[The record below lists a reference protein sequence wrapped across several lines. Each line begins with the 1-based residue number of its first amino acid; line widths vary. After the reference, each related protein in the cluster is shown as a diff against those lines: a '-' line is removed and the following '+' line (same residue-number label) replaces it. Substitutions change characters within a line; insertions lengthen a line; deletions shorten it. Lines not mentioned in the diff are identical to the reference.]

1 MPSNSAKFQPLPT
14 SDTTATFQETD
25 RDYLCGVFNFRPR
38 WMQRFARTQYFLV
51 CYIIYGVFQGALK
64 AYLNGCI
71 TTIERKFALTGKMFS
86 VILIADNVSS
96 LFACLLIGYYARKV
110 SRIKMIVFSVSMTVL
125 GCVLAALPHFIYGPG
140 FIGDTEVQLQRE
152 DLQGED
158 QTSQVILDTTKEF
171 CSRTDDGEASVAGDQ
186 SPAAIAILAVCIL
199 FIANFF
205 NGFGG
210 AGFYISG
217 TTYTDD
223 NAKKTDSIVYFS
235 FVFSLRF
242 LGPMLGYVMA
252 SVCLRIYESPFETPS
267 ITPKHPKWIGAWWLG
282 FILWGISL
290 FIISLPMSLFP
301 KHIKRQSQS
310 PEKQE
315 MQKVSSMDTTPDS
328 IREKVVG
335 DFAEFRRSI
344 ARLCKNPVLMWKMAT
359 IMFVFN
365 GTGGYITMFPKYVEI
380 HYRVSAANAS
390 LFTGPTK
397 ILAMI
402 LGVFLGGLMIRFW
415 KPKARTIALMEAASD
430 LIEISFLV
438 AGMSLSCSGWQLA
451 GTSMSTSNILSITNE
466 CNKDCGCTGSSFQ
479 PVCHVLENATYF
491 SPCAA
496 GCTENVNGT
505 MDCSCLMGNST
516 SEEAVVTDGFCEFG
530 CDSLFILVA
539 LTSVS
544 KLLAQLPRVGGII
557 VTLRCVDHADKGLA
571 VGMMGAAFNL
581 LGAVPYP
588 LIYSALF
595 DATCIAWDERGGH
608 RGSCSFYDADKL
620 RILFHGVT
628 IAFLSLGLVSNLI
641 VSYYS
646 KRVTNLYGE
655 ADARAEETAAA
666 ASAWEDDCLRMV
678 ELDEDAMRKMTA
690 EGEKPTQQQVRC

>member
-1 MPSNSAKFQPLPT
+1 MPSKSAKFQPLPT
-14 SDTTATFQETD
+14 SDTATTSQETD
-25 RDYLCGVFNFRPR
+25 PDYLCGVFSYRPR

-51 CYIIYGVFQGALK
+51 CYIVYGVFQGALK

-96 LFACLLIGYYARKV
+96 LFASLLIGYYARKV
-110 SRIKMIVFSVSMTVL
+110 SRPRMIAFSVSMSVL
-125 GCVLAALPHFIYGPG
+125 GCVLAALPHFVYGPG
-140 FIGDTEVQLQRE
+140 FIGDSKVQLE
-152 DLQGED
+152 DQGEE
-158 QTSQVILDTTKEF
+158 QAYQVILDSKKEF
-171 CSRTDDGEASVAGDQ
+171 CSRTADGEASVVGDQ
-186 SPAAIAILAVCIL
+186 SPAATAILAVFIL

-210 AGFYISG
+210 AAFYISG

-290 FIISLPMSLFP
+290 LIISLPMSLFP
-301 KHIKRQSQS
+301 KHIRRQSQS
-310 PEKQE
+310 LDKQE
-315 MQKVSSMDTTPDS
+315 MQKVSSMGTTTDT
-328 IREKVVG
+328 IREKFAG
-335 DFAEFRRSI
+335 DFAEFRMSF
-344 ARLCKNPVLMWKMAT
+344 ARLCKNPVLMWKIAT

-380 HYRVSAANAS
+380 HYRVSASNAS

-402 LGVFLGGLMIRFW
+402 LGVFLGGLVIRFW
-415 KPKARTIALMEAASD
+415 KPKARTIALLEAASD
-430 LIEISFLV
+430 LTEITFLL

-451 GTSMSTSNILSITNE
+451 GTSMSASNSLSITND

-496 GCTENVNGT
+496 GCSEDGNGT
-505 MDCSCLMGNST
+505 MHCSCLMGNST
-516 SEEAVVTDGFCEFG
+516 GEDAVVTDGFCEFG

-544 KLLAQLPRVGGII
+544 KLLAQLPRVGAII
-557 VTLRCVDHADKGLA
+557 VSLRCVDPADKGLA
-571 VGMMGAAFNL
+571 VGMIGAAFNL
-581 LGAVPYP
+581 LASVPYP

-608 RGSCSFYDADKL
+608 RGNCLFYDADKL

-666 ASAWEDDCLRMV
+666 ASVWDDNCLRMV

-690 EGEKPTQQQVRC
+690 EGEKPAQQQVRC

>member
-1 MPSNSAKFQPLPT
+1 
-14 SDTTATFQETD
+14 
-25 RDYLCGVFNFRPR
+25 
-38 WMQRFARTQYFLV
+38 MQRFARTQYFLV
-51 CYIIYGVFQGALK
+51 CYIIYGVLQGALK

-140 FIGDTEVQLQRE
+140 FIGDTKVQLQGE

-171 CSRTDDGEASVAGDQ
+171 CSRTDDSEASVAGDQ

-335 DFAEFRRSI
+335 DFA
-344 ARLCKNPVLMWKMAT
+344 
-359 IMFVFN
+359 
-365 GTGGYITMFPKYVEI
+365 
-380 HYRVSAANAS
+380 
-390 LFTGPTK
+390 GPTK

-402 LGVFLGGLMIRFW
+402 LGVFLGGLIIRFW

-451 GTSMSTSNILSITNE
+451 GTSMSTSNSLSITNE

-505 MDCSCLMGNST
+505 MHCSCLMGNST

-620 RILFHGVT
+620 RVLFHGVT

-666 ASAWEDDCLRMV
+666 ASTWEDDCLRMV

>member
-1 MPSNSAKFQPLPT
+1 MPSKSTKFQPLPT
-14 SDTTATFQETD
+14 SDAATKVAETD
-25 RDYLCGVFNFRPR
+25 PDYLCGIFNYRPR

-51 CYIIYGVFQGALK
+51 CYIVYGVFQGALK

-96 LFACLLIGYYARKV
+96 LFASLLIGYYARKV
-110 SRIKMIVFSVSMTVL
+110 SRPRMITFSVSMSVL
-125 GCVLAALPHFIYGPG
+125 GCVLAALPYFIYGPG
-140 FIGDTEVQLQRE
+140 FIGDFQGQPA
-152 DLQGED
+152 LQGEEEAYQAIGD
-158 QTSQVILDTTKEF
+158 SRKEF
-171 CSRTDDGEASVAGDQ
+171 CSRTDSNEASVARDQ
-186 SPAAIAILAVCIL
+186 SPAASAIHAVCIL
-199 FIANFF
+199 FLANFL

-210 AGFYISG
+210 AAFYISG

-267 ITPKHPKWIGAWWLG
+267 ITAKHPKWIGAWWLG
-282 FILWGISL
+282 FILWGVSL
-290 FIISLPMSLFP
+290 VIISLPMSLFP
-301 KHIKRQSQS
+301 KHIRRQSRS
-310 PEKQE
+310 LEKQE
-315 MQKVSSMDTTPDS
+315 MQKVSSSELATDTF
-328 IREKVVG
+328 REKVAG
-335 DFAEFRRSI
+335 DFAEFRRSF
-344 ARLCKNPVLMWKMAT
+344 ARLCKNPVLMWKIAT
-359 IMFVFN
+359 IMFVYN

-380 HYRVSAANAS
+380 HYRVSASNAS

-397 ILAMI
+397 ILAMM
-402 LGVFLGGLMIRFW
+402 LGVFLGGLMIRFL

-430 LIEISFLV
+430 LIEISFLI

-451 GTSMSTSNILSITNE
+451 GTSMSTSNSLSIIND

-479 PVCHVLENATYF
+479 PVCHVLEKATYF

-496 GCTENVNGT
+496 GCSEDGNVT
-505 MDCSCLMGNST
+505 MHCSCLMNNST
-516 SEEAVVTDGFCEFG
+516 TEDAVVTDGFCEFG

-544 KLLAQLPRVGGII
+544 KLLAQLPRVGGVI
-557 VTLRCVDHADKGLA
+557 VSFRCVDPADKGLA

-581 LGAVPYP
+581 LAAVPYP

-595 DATCIAWDERGGH
+595 DATCIAWDERGGR
-608 RGSCSFYDADKL
+608 RGNCSFYDADKL
-620 RILFHGVT
+620 RVVFHGVT
-628 IAFLSLGLVSNLI
+628 IAFLSLGLLSNLM

-666 ASAWEDDCLRMV
+666 ATVWDDNCLRMV

-690 EGEKPTQQQVRC
+690 EGEKPAQQQVRC

>member
-1 MPSNSAKFQPLPT
+1 MPSKSAKFQPLPT
-14 SDTTATFQETD
+14 SDTVATPQETD
-25 RDYLCGVFNFRPR
+25 PDYLCGVFNYRPR

-51 CYIIYGVFQGALK
+51 CYIVYGVFQGALK

-96 LFACLLIGYYARKV
+96 LFASLLIGYYARKV
-110 SRIKMIVFSVSMTVL
+110 SRPRMIAFSVSMTVL
-125 GCVLAALPHFIYGPG
+125 GCALAALPHFIYGPG
-140 FIGDTEVQLQRE
+140 LIGDTKVQLD

-158 QTSQVILDTTKEF
+158 QAYQVISDSKKQF
-171 CSRTDDGEASVAGDQ
+171 CSRSDGGEAPVAGDQ

-210 AGFYISG
+210 AAFYISG

-223 NAKKTDSIVYFS
+223 NAKKTDSIIYFK
-235 FVFSLRF
+235 
-242 LGPMLGYVMA
+242 
-252 SVCLRIYESPFETPS
+252 TPS

-301 KHIKRQSQS
+301 KHIRRQSQS
-310 PEKQE
+310 PGKQE
-315 MQKVSSMDTTPDS
+315 MQKVSSTDTTPDT
-328 IREKVVG
+328 IREKVAG
-335 DFAEFRRSI
+335 DFAEFRRAV
-344 ARLCKNPVLMWKMAT
+344 ARLCKNPVLMWKIAT
-359 IMFVFN
+359 ITFVFN
-365 GTGGYITMFPKYVEI
+365 GVGGYITMFPKYVEI

-402 LGVFLGGLMIRFW
+402 LGVFLGGLMIRFL
-415 KPKARTIALMEAASD
+415 KPKARTIGLMEAASD
-430 LIEISFLV
+430 LIEITFLI

-451 GTSMSTSNILSITNE
+451 GTSMTAS
-466 CNKDCGCTGSSFQ
+466 
-479 PVCHVLENATYF
+479 
-491 SPCAA
+491 
-496 GCTENVNGT
+496 
-505 MDCSCLMGNST
+505 NST
-516 SEEAVVTDGFCEFG
+516 SEDAVVTDGFCEFG

-557 VTLRCVDHADKGLA
+557 VSLRCVDHADKGLA
-571 VGMMGAAFNL
+571 VGLIGAAFNL
-581 LGAVPYP
+581 LAAVPYP

-608 RGSCSFYDADKL
+608 RGSCSIYDADKL

-628 IAFLSLGLVSNLI
+628 IAFLSLGMVSNLI

-655 ADARAEETAAA
+655 ADARAEETTAA
-666 ASAWEDDCLRMV
+666 ASVWDDNCLRMV

-690 EGEKPTQQQVRC
+690 EGERNRCSSNTYTDEARLLRPPDDVLVQDREPQVLPRARTTAKLSKKLVHHNSQLI

>member
-1 MPSNSAKFQPLPT
+1 MPSKSTKFQPLPT
-14 SDTTATFQETD
+14 SDAATKVAETD
-25 RDYLCGVFNFRPR
+25 PDYLCGIFNYRPR

-51 CYIIYGVFQGALK
+51 CYIVYGVFQGALK

-96 LFACLLIGYYARKV
+96 LFASLLIGYYARKV
-110 SRIKMIVFSVSMTVL
+110 SRPRMITFSVSMSVL
-125 GCVLAALPHFIYGPG
+125 GCVLAALPYFIYGPG
-140 FIGDTEVQLQRE
+140 FIGDFQGQPA
-152 DLQGED
+152 LQGEEEAYQAIGD
-158 QTSQVILDTTKEF
+158 SRKEF
-171 CSRTDDGEASVAGDQ
+171 CSRTDSNEASVARDQ
-186 SPAAIAILAVCIL
+186 SPAASAIHAVCIL
-199 FIANFF
+199 FLANFL

-210 AGFYISG
+210 AAFYISG

-267 ITPKHPKWIGAWWLG
+267 ITAKHPKWIGAWWLG
-282 FILWGISL
+282 FILWGVSL
-290 FIISLPMSLFP
+290 VIISLPMSLFP
-301 KHIKRQSQS
+301 KHIRRQSRS
-310 PEKQE
+310 LEKQE
-315 MQKVSSMDTTPDS
+315 MQKVSSSELATDTF
-328 IREKVVG
+328 REKVAG
-335 DFAEFRRSI
+335 DFA
-344 ARLCKNPVLMWKMAT
+344 
-359 IMFVFN
+359 
-365 GTGGYITMFPKYVEI
+365 
-380 HYRVSAANAS
+380 
-390 LFTGPTK
+390 GPTK
-397 ILAMI
+397 ILAMM
-402 LGVFLGGLMIRFW
+402 LGVFLGGLMIRFL

-430 LIEISFLV
+430 LIEISFLI

-451 GTSMSTSNILSITNE
+451 GTSMSTSNSLSIIND

-479 PVCHVLENATYF
+479 PVCHVLEKATYF

-496 GCTENVNGT
+496 GCSEDGNVT
-505 MDCSCLMGNST
+505 MHCSCLMNNST
-516 SEEAVVTDGFCEFG
+516 TEDAVVTDGFCEFG

-544 KLLAQLPRVGGII
+544 KLLAQLPRVGGVI
-557 VTLRCVDHADKGLA
+557 VSFRCVDPADKGLA

-581 LGAVPYP
+581 LAAVPYP

-595 DATCIAWDERGGH
+595 DATCIAWDERGGR
-608 RGSCSFYDADKL
+608 RGNCSFYDADKL
-620 RILFHGVT
+620 RVVFHGVT
-628 IAFLSLGLVSNLI
+628 IAFLSLGLLSNLM

-666 ASAWEDDCLRMV
+666 ATVWDDNCLRMV

-690 EGEKPTQQQVRC
+690 EGEKPAQQQVRC